1 MGNNPL
7 DMLDGFDAKKTLA
20 LINRLGGREIVDEF
34 LAGNKK
40 VTFEDVVRL
49 CIGKNARFVI
59 PEGFEHGHVDLNP
72 DYFWE
77 QPTGKFDF
85 ASLIKRGALYL
96 PQGMKALSAAQME
109 DGCRTLEEQITADSQ
124 VSNLFTV
131 KDRRRGI
138 RLPWFLPQMDIDPK
152 NPGKAIHEIF
162 KPAIKRAYETEFG
175 EHKFVDYRKDDTDGC
190 VTIVDESQL
199 KLVAALRAGP
209 VFGWIF
215 PGVFQGIGIKGDRAL
230 MKTLPAGHNF
240 ALGGF
245 DSLAAMI
252 LHTAT
257 LARDNNTPVM
267 DLASFQ
273 WRDPGYSL
281 YLDAR
286 DGRLEF
292 GRRCLD
298 PYERYSAALSVF
310 RQSA

>member
-7 DMLDGFDAKKTLA
+7 DMLDGFDAKKMLA

-40 VTFEDVVRL
+40 ITFEDVVRL

-72 DYFWE
+72 NYFWE

-96 PQGMKALSAAQME
+96 PQGMQMPSAAQME
-109 DGCRTLEEQITADSQ
+109 DGCSTLEERITAGPL

-162 KPAIKRAYETEFG
+162 KPAIKQAYKAEFG
-175 EHKFVDYRKDDTDGC
+175 KRKFVDYRENDTDGC

-199 KLVAALRAGP
+199 DLVAALRVGP

-230 MKTLPAGHNF
+230 MKTLPAEHNF

-257 LARDNNTPVM
+257 LARDGSTPVM

-281 YLDAR
+281 CLYAHD
-286 DGRLEF
+286 DELEF
-292 GRRCLD
+292 GSRNLAPGEVC
-298 PYERYSAALSVF
+298 SAALSVF